1 MTIMGL
7 ITAVIAVGQLAE
19 TYVLIVLADPAA
31 EGGQVEAMAEEV
43 ATKAFPFQPT
53 TSHPMEEVVQA
64 NRMAEVHQALRS
76 NQKDKVNGAPRREK
90 SLLL

>member
-1 MTIMGL
+1 M
-7 ITAVIAVGQLAE
+7 
-19 TYVLIVLADPAA
+19 
-31 EGGQVEAMAEEV
+31 EAMAEEV

-76 NQKDKVNGAPRREK
+76 NQKANGVPRREK
-90 SLLL
+90 SLLLQRRRTTICSDQ